1 MACVRVENLRAA
13 QISTAVVPHIHSTN
27 PFQNS
32 SQSKKISDTMGGTRG
47 KAWTEAEDIQLC
59 HSFLKASK
67 DAVSGDQ
74 KTGEV
79 LWRDV
84 FEDFKKHM
92 PDHNDRTID
101 RLSKR

>member
-1 MACVRVENLRAA
+1 
-13 QISTAVVPHIHSTN
+13 
-27 PFQNS
+27 
-32 SQSKKISDTMGGTRG
+32 MGGTRG

-92 PDHNDRTID
+92 PDHNNRTID
-101 RLSKR
+101 HLSKRWYNTVQPL